1 MKKLLEGIEVLYH
14 SSIRI
19 EKDGNVIYFDPYVI
33 NGEPKDA
40 DIIFCTHSHY
50 DHFSEEDIL
59 KIKNENT
66 IIVATVDLEI
76 KIRELGFNDEQKL
89 LVLPNKKYSISDI
102 MVETVPAYNV
112 NKEFHKKEYDWVGYV
127 ITLGNTRYYVA
138 GDTDVNEDNRLV
150 KCDVAFL
157 PIGGKY
163 TMTATEAAG
172 LANTIKPKIAV
183 PTHYA
188 GIVGELVDADEFE
201 NMLNSN
207 IKCVKYIK

>member
-1 MKKLLEGIEVLYH
+1 MLEGIEVLYH

-19 EKDGNVIYFDPYVI
+19 EKEGKVIYFDPYNI
-33 NGEPKDA
+33 EGEPKDA

-50 DHFSEEDIL
+50 DHFSKEDIL
-59 KIKNENT
+59 KLKNEDT
-66 IIVATVDLEI
+66 IIVGTVDLEI
-76 KIRELGFNDEQKL
+76 QIRELGFEDSQKL
-89 LVLPNKKYSISDI
+89 LVLPNKKYSISNLV
-102 MVETVPAYNV
+102 VETVPSYNI

-127 ITLGNTRYYVA
+127 ITLDGIRYYIA
-138 GDTDVNEDNRLV
+138 GDTDVNDDNRKV

-157 PIGGKY
+157 PVGGKY

-188 GIVGELVDADEFE
+188 GIVGEFANGKEFE
-201 NMLNSN
+201 HMLNPN
-207 IKCVKYIK
+207 IKCVLYIK

>member
-1 MKKLLEGIEVLYH
+1 MLEGIEVLYH

-19 EKDGNVIYFDPYVI
+19 EKEGHVIYFDPYGIKEEV
-33 NGEPKDA
+33 NDA

-59 KIKNENT
+59 KVKNEDT
-66 IIVATVDLEI
+66 IIVATVDLEGKI
-76 KIRELGFNDEQKL
+76 KKLGFKDEQKI
-89 LVLPNKKYSISDI
+89 LVLPKKKYSIAGI

-112 NKEFHKKEYDWVGYV
+112 DKEFHKKEFDWVGYV
-127 ITLGNTRYYVA
+127 ITLDGNRYYVA
-138 GDTDVNEDNRLV
+138 GDTDVNDDNRLV

-157 PIGGKY
+157 PVGGTY

-188 GIVGELVDADEFE
+188 GIVGEMVDAEEFE
-201 NMLNSN
+201 HMLNAS

>member
-1 MKKLLEGIEVLYH
+1 MLEGIEVLYH
-14 SSIRI
+14 SSIRM
-19 EKDGNVIYFDPYVI
+19 EKEGKVIYFDPYGI
-33 NGEPKDA
+33 KNEPKDA

-59 KIKNENT
+59 KIKNEDT
-66 IIVATVDLEI
+66 IIVVTVDLEEKI
-76 KIRELGFNDEQKL
+76 KKLGFEDNQKL
-89 LVLPNKKYSISDI
+89 LVLPNKKYSISKI

-112 NKEFHKKEYDWVGYV
+112 NKDFHKREYDWVGYV
-127 ITLGNTRYYVA
+127 VTLDDVRYYIA
-138 GDTDVNEDNRLV
+138 GDTDVNDDNRLV

-172 LANTIKPKIAV
+172 LANAIKPKIAV

-188 GIVGELVDADEFE
+188 GIVGELVNAEEFE
-201 NMLNSN
+201 NMLNAN

>member
-1 MKKLLEGIEVLYH
+1 MLEGIEVLYH
-14 SSIRI
+14 SSIRM
-19 EKDGNVIYFDPYVI
+19 EKEGKVIYFDPYGIKNVS
-33 NGEPKDA
+33 KDA

-59 KIKNENT
+59 KIKNEDT
-66 IIVATVDLEI
+66 IIVATVDLEEKI
-76 KIRELGFNDEQKL
+76 KKLGFEENQKL
-89 LVLPNKKYSISDI
+89 LVLPNKKYSISKI

-112 NKEFHKKEYDWVGYV
+112 NKDFHKRECDWVGYV
-127 ITLGNTRYYVA
+127 VTLDNVRYYIA
-138 GDTDVNEDNRLV
+138 GDTDVNDDNRLV

-172 LANTIKPKIAV
+172 LANAIKPKIAV

-188 GIVGELVDADEFE
+188 GIVGELVNAEEFE
-201 NMLNSN
+201 NMLNAN

>member
-1 MKKLLEGIEVLYH
+1 MLEGIEVLYH

-19 EKDGNVIYFDPYVI
+19 EKEGKVIYFDPYNI
-33 NGEPKDA
+33 EGEPKDA

-50 DHFSEEDIL
+50 DHFSKEDIL
-59 KIKNENT
+59 KLKNEDT
-66 IIVATVDLEI
+66 IIVGTVDLEI
-76 KIRELGFNDEQKL
+76 QIRELGFEDSQKL
-89 LVLPNKKYSISDI
+89 LVLPNKKYSISNLV
-102 MVETVPAYNV
+102 VETVPSYNI

-127 ITLGNTRYYVA
+127 ITLDGIRYYIA
-138 GDTDVNEDNRLV
+138 GDTDVNDDNRKV

-157 PIGGKY
+157 PVGGKY

-188 GIVGELVDADEFE
+188 GIVGELSYGKEFE
-201 NMLNSN
+201 QMLNPN
-207 IKCVKYIK
+207 IKCVL

>member
-1 MKKLLEGIEVLYH
+1 MLEGIEVLYH
-14 SSIRI
+14 SSIRM
-19 EKDGNVIYFDPYVI
+19 EKDGHVVYFDPYGI
-33 NGEPKDA
+33 KEETKDA

-50 DHFSEEDIL
+50 DHFSEEDVL
-59 KIKNENT
+59 KIKNDNT
-66 IIVATVDLEI
+66 IIVATVDLEEKI
-76 KIRELGFNDEQKL
+76 KKLGFSDEQKL
-89 LVLPNKKYSISDI
+89 LVLPNKKYSIADI
-102 MVETVPAYNV
+102 MVETIPAYNV

-127 ITLGNTRYYVA
+127 ITLDGNRYYVA
-138 GDTDVNEDNRLV
+138 GDTDVNDDNRLV

-157 PIGGKY
+157 PVGGTY

-188 GIVGELVDADEFE
+188 GIVGELVDAEEFE
-201 NMLNSN
+201 HMLNAS